1 MSPTISNAA
10 WSGTALISA
19 CISRTS
25 TMEVSSTTSKS
36 HSSPVVAV
44 PFEAAAFRVHLE
56 QPVDGFGLEPGGFG
70 HALGGAARRGTQQQA
85 HALSGD
91 DAQDRVDDGRLA
103 YPGPAGDDEHL
114 R

>member
-36 HSSPVVAV
+36 HSSRLSVFR
-44 PFEAAAFRVHLE
+44 FEAAAFRVHLE
-56 QPVDGFGLEPGGFG
+56 QPVDGFGPEPGGFG
-70 HALGGAARRGTQQQA
+70 HALGGTARRGTQQQA
-85 HALSGD
+85 RALSGE
-91 DAQDRVDDGRLA
+91 DAQDRVDNGSLA
-103 YPGPAGDDEHL
+103 YPRPAGDDERL
-114 R
+114 